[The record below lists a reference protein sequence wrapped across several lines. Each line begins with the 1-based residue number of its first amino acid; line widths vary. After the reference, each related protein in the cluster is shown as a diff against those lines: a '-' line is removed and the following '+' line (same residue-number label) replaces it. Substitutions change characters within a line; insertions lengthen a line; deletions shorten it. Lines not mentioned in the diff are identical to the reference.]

1 MMGGSEEFFF
11 LLTIKAMRWA
21 FFAWFVILGVFTDRK
36 GQSVHMPYRMMSMIQ
51 EFGLL
56 YKLVS
61 P

>member
-1 MMGGSEEFFF
+1 
-11 LLTIKAMRWA
+11 MRWA

-56 YKLVS
+56 YRLVS
-61 P
+61 L